1 MTAKSR
7 SEVLHFFFFRSV
19 HVGEI
24 FGHPSESC
32 VLPSFE
38 ERSRARIK
46 KRKTAAK
53 RNYEGDANVCT
64 AFANGNGKT
73 TE

>member
-7 SEVLHFFFFRSV
+7 SEVLHVFFFVCLFRSV

-46 KRKTAAK
+46 KKKDGSLA
-53 RNYEGDANVCT
+53 
-64 AFANGNGKT
+64 
-73 TE
+73 